1 MLVGCLLQLALQ
13 IVQLTRELVGLLEEL
28 NKQGDVVDA
37 FEHQI
42 LKLYPML
49 VQCLGLG
56 VDIVA
61 LLWAERLQMLFD
73 GLQQQIDEL
82 TLDLW
87 EQKAMSNDF

>member
-28 NKQGDVVDA
+28 NEQGDVVDA

-42 LKLYPML
+42 LKLNPML

-56 VDIVA
+56 VHIVA

-87 EQKAMSNDF
+87 EQNAMSNDF